1 MNTVVAEFEKVSR
14 ETYDKFIEES
24 GFDKSK
30 FVDYDDIKIPARS
43 TKGSA
48 GYDFYSG
55 MEYDY
60 LDDSVVRK
68 CYDVMYEARKC
79 VELLISNYSINFLNG
94 RHILIPTFIKCNM
107 NFTPVYNDSNW
118 VLILAPKS
126 GIGSKTGMRLSNT
139 IGIIDSD
146 YYNNPDNEGHILLDI
161 TYDPIS
167 YGSEKHLIE
176 GEQIYTFYGRP
187 SLVVEKNQKLVQ
199 GFFVPF
205 GTAAN
210 DRENKNFV
218 ERTGGFGS
226 TGLN

>member
-14 ETYDKFIEES
+14 ETYEKFIENS
-24 GFDKSK
+24 GYDKSK
-30 FVDYDDIKIPARS
+30 FVDYDDIKIPARA

-48 GYDFYSG
+48 GYDFYAG

-60 LDDSVVRK
+60 DKDYKLRK
-68 CYDVMYEARKC
+68 IFNNALEALNLQLLLHDVMNP
-79 VELLISNYSINFLNG
+79 LLYFKQLG
-94 RHILIPTFIKCNM
+94 HIVVPTFIKCNM
-107 NFTPVYNDSNW
+107 NYTEVYNDSNW

-126 GIGSKTGMRLSNT
+126 GIAAKTGLRLSNT
-139 IGIIDSD
+139 VGIIDSD

-161 TYDPIS
+161 CYDP
-167 YGSEKHLIE
+167 
-176 GEQIYTFYGRP
+176 YTYMSCRTDIP
-187 SLVVEKNQKLVQ
+187 EIKVEKNQKLVQ

>member
-14 ETYDKFIEES
+14 ETYEKFIENS
-24 GFDKSK
+24 GYDESK
-30 FVDYDDIKIPARS
+30 FVDYDDIKIPARA

-48 GYDFYSG
+48 GYDFYAG

-60 LDDSVVRK
+60 DKDYELRK
-68 CYDVMYEARKC
+68 GANGVFNAINLQ
-79 VELLISNYSINFLNG
+79 LLIPEVMNPLLYFKQFG
-94 RHILIPTFIKCNM
+94 HIVVPTFIKCNM
-107 NFTPVYNDSNW
+107 NYTEVYNDSNW

-126 GIGSKTGMRLSNT
+126 GIASKTGFRLSNT

-161 TYDPIS
+161 CYDPYVYMSTQEIKT
-167 YGSEKHLIE
+167 EFK
-176 GEQIYTFYGRP
+176 
-187 SLVVEKNQKLVQ
+187 VEKNQKLVQ

>member
-14 ETYDKFIEES
+14 ETYEKFIENS
-24 GFDKSK
+24 GYDKSK
-30 FVDYDDIKIPARS
+30 FVDYDDIKIPARA

-48 GYDFYSG
+48 GYDFYAG

-60 LDDSVVRK
+60 TLDRETRKGIDRRAKLEALDLQFLVPEVNHPCIHFTHFCHIVV
-68 CYDVMYEARKC
+68 
-79 VELLISNYSINFLNG
+79 
-94 RHILIPTFIKCNM
+94 PTFIKCNM
-107 NFTPVYNDSNW
+107 NYTEVYNDSNW
-118 VLILAPKS
+118 VLVIAPKS
-126 GIGSKTGMRLSNT
+126 GIASKTGLRLSNT
-139 IGIIDSD
+139 MGIIDSD

-161 TYDPIS
+161 CYEP
-167 YGSEKHLIE
+167 Y
-176 GEQIYTFYGRP
+176 IYADALTIRP
-187 SLVVEKNQKLVQ
+187 VIHIDKNQKLVQ
-199 GFFVPF
+199 GVFLPF